1 MGESGME
8 PGILGVSCHHDGV
21 ATLIAIENASDPRV
35 ADYMQL
41 TDAEL
46 RRAAGY
52 FIAESL
58 EVVRRLL
65 AASHPVRSVLVTPG
79 RYPHLADDL
88 APLDVP
94 VFLAGQA
101 VMNEVAGFN
110 LHRGVVAVAER
121 LAEPTLDEVVEAAGA
136 LVILEGLNDP
146 ENLGAI
152 FRSAR
157 ALGIDAVLLDP
168 TCADPYYR
176 RTVRVSMGAVF
187 QLPFLRLSTWPDD
200 LDLVRRA
207 GFELVAL
214 TPDRDAQSIED
225 LTLGDGARRAL
236 LLGAEG
242 PGIRPD
248 TVARADLVVRIPI
261 SRDFDSLNVG
271 HAAAIAFHRLARPNP

>member
-1 MGESGME
+1 M
-8 PGILGVSCHHDGV
+8 
-21 ATLIAIENASDPRV
+21 ATVIRIEDASDPRV
-35 ADYMQL
+35 ADYVRL

-79 RYPHLADDL
+79 RYPQLADDL

-94 VFLAGQA
+94 VFLAGQT

-121 LAEPTLDEVVEAAGA
+121 LPEPALEDVLHAGTTLVV
-136 LVILEGLNDP
+136 LEGLNDS

-187 QLPFLRLSTWPDD
+187 QLPFLRLSNWPDD
-200 LDLVRRA
+200 LEKVRRA

-214 TPDRDAQSIED
+214 TPDREAVSIED
-225 LTLGDGARRAL
+225 LNVGTETRRAL

-242 PGIRPD
+242 PGLRSA
-248 TVARADLVVRIPI
+248 TLARADRRVTIPI
-261 SRDFDSLNVG
+261 RPGLDSLNVG
-271 HAAAIAFHRLARPNP
+271 HAAAIAFHRLALPNP

>member
-1 MGESGME
+1 M
-8 PGILGVSCHHDGV
+8 
-21 ATLIAIENASDPRV
+21 IEITDPADPRV
-35 ADYMQL
+35 GDYVRL

-46 RRAAGY
+46 RREGGY

-65 AASHPVRSVLVTPG
+65 AGSHPVRSVLITPA
-79 RYPHLADDL
+79 RYPLLADDL

-94 VFLAGQA
+94 VFLAGPA
-101 VMNEVAGFN
+101 VLNEVAGFK
-110 LHRGVVAVAER
+110 LHRGVVAAAER
-121 LAEPTLDEVVEAAGA
+121 LPEPALDEIVKTSGTLVV
-136 LVILEGLNDP
+136 LEGLNDP

-187 QLPFLRLSTWPDD
+187 QLPFLRLAGWPDD
-200 LDLVRRA
+200 LEVVRRA

-214 TPDRDAQSIED
+214 TPDREAVSIED
-225 LTLGDGARRAL
+225 LPVDEQSRRAL

-242 PGIRPD
+242 PGLLPA
-248 TVARADLVVRIPI
+248 TLARADRLVSIPI
-261 SRDFDSLNVG
+261 LAGSDSLNVG
-271 HAAAIAFHRLARPNP
+271 HAAAIAFHRLAGGGATPFRR

>member
-1 MGESGME
+1 MMG
-8 PGILGVSCHHDGV
+8 DV
-21 ATLIAIENASDPRV
+21 ATMIEIHDPADPRV
-35 ADYMQL
+35 ADYVNL

-46 RRAAGY
+46 RREGGY

-65 AASHPVRSVLVTPG
+65 AASHPVRSVLITPA

-88 APLDVP
+88 ERLDVP
-94 VFLAGQA
+94 VFLAGPE
-101 VMNEVAGFN
+101 VMNEVAGFK
-110 LHRGVVAVAER
+110 LHRGVVAAAER
-121 LAEPTLDEVVEAAGA
+121 LPEPSLQAVVEAAVTLA
-136 LVILEGLNDP
+136 VLEGLNDA

-187 QLPFLRLSTWPDD
+187 QLPFRRLTAWPDD
-200 LDLVRRA
+200 LEVVRRA

-214 TPDRDAQSIED
+214 TPDREALSIEE
-225 LTLGDGARRAL
+225 LPVGPRSRRAV

-242 PGIRPD
+242 PGL
-248 TVARADLVVRIPI
+248 TAAALARADRLVGIPI
-261 SRDFDSLNVG
+261 SAGFDSLNVG
-271 HAAAIAFHRLARPNP
+271 HAAAIAFHRLAGGRDGRERR

>member
-8 PGILGVSCHHDGV
+8 PGILGASWHDDDV
-21 ATLIAIENASDPRV
+21 ATLITIEDASDPRV
-35 ADYMQL
+35 TDYVRL

-65 AASHPVRSVLVTPG
+65 VASHPVRSVLITPE
-79 RYPHLADDL
+79 RYPQLADGL
-88 APLDVP
+88 AALDIP
-94 VFLAGQA
+94 VFLAGRT
-101 VMNEVAGFN
+101 VMHEVVGFN

-121 LAEPTLDEVVEAAGA
+121 LPEPILDEVAEVART
-136 LVILEGLNDP
+136 LVVLEGLNDA

-200 LDLVRRA
+200 LETVRRA

-214 TPDRDAQSIED
+214 TPDPDAQSIED
-225 LTLGDGARRAL
+225 VPFGDGSRRAL

-242 PGIRPD
+242 PGLRPD
-248 TVARADLVVRIPI
+248 TLARADLLVRIPI
-261 SRDFDSLNVG
+261 SRNFDSLNVG
-271 HAAAIAFHRLARPNP
+271 HAAAIAFHRLVRPNP

>member
-1 MGESGME
+1 
-8 PGILGVSCHHDGV
+8 V
-21 ATLIAIENASDPRV
+21 ATVIEIQDASDLRV
-35 ADYMQL
+35 AEYVRL

-46 RRAAGY
+46 RREAGH

-65 AASHPVRSVLVTPG
+65 AAAHPVRSVLITPA
-79 RYPHLADDL
+79 RYPQLADDL
-88 APLDVP
+88 ARLDVT
-94 VFLAGQA
+94 VFIAGQG

-121 LAEPTLDEVVEAAGA
+121 LPEPTLDEVVRAARTLA
-136 LVILEGLNDP
+136 ILEGLNDA

-152 FRSAR
+152 FRSAL

-187 QLPFLRLSTWPDD
+187 QLPFLRLANWPDD
-200 LDLVRRA
+200 LARVRRA
-207 GFELVAL
+207 GYELVAL
-214 TPDRDAQSIED
+214 SPDREAVPIED
-225 LTLGDGARRAL
+225 LTVGDGSRLAL

-242 PGIRPD
+242 PGLRPA
-248 TVARADLVVRIPI
+248 TLARVDRLVRIPI
-261 SRDFDSLNVG
+261 SADFDSLNVG
-271 HAAAIAFHRLARPNP
+271 HAAAIAFHRLAGGSAAHSRR